1 MRVDYSMF
9 EGVHVKGVPK
19 TVFSRGRAVIDGGK
33 FVGRAGAGQFVRRQ
47 TYSRI

>member
-1 MRVDYSMF
+1 
-9 EGVHVKGVPK
+9 
-19 TVFSRGRAVIDGGK
+19 VFSRGKAVIDGGK